1 MNLFTPMNHIKS
13 LIFSGTFK
21 SHIFHFWIQTLE
33 FMIAVYIDLTENWP
47 FLWSDHTKQSFLF
60 SFDGVIQIS

>member
-33 FMIAVYIDLTENWP
+33 FMIAVYIDLTEN
-47 FLWSDHTKQSFLF
+47 
-60 SFDGVIQIS
+60 